1 MADAEKLYDHLNK
14 LVSIST
20 DDTIKLLASAK
31 VTNLKKK
38 SHLFLEGEI
47 AKYVGFVNQGCL
59 RYYRLDEKGDE
70 HIIYF
75 ATEGWW
81 IGDLSSFY
89 SGKPSLFNLHA
100 LEDCEL
106 FLYSRES
113 FEKVRAE
120 LSAFDQYVK
129 IAHAKATDARVQSMT
144 SQRFESAESRYLKLL
159 HGFPD
164 IFQRVPQHY
173 IASYLGIQ
181 PQSLSRI
188 RKKIAEKGKEEGF
201 VNPGE

>member
-1 MADAEKLYDHLNK
+1 MSDAENLYSHLNK
-14 LVSIST
+14 LVHISEH
-20 DDTIKLLASAK
+20 DAIILLGAATIRQLR
-31 VTNLKKK
+31 KKE
-38 SHLFLEGEI
+38 HLFIEGEV
-47 AKYVGFVNQGCL
+47 AKYVGFVNKGCL
-59 RYYRLDEKGDE
+59 RYYRLDEKGEE

-106 FLYSRES
+106 FLYTRDA
-113 FEKVRAE
+113 FEKVRVK
-120 LSAFDQYVK
+120 LPSFDQYVK

-159 HGFPD
+159 YGFPD

-188 RKKIAEKGKEEGF
+188 RKKIAEKGKE
-201 VNPGE
+201 V